1 VLAEHETSNWVQ
13 NLRADAE
20 VRVRIG
26 AESFAA
32 RARVL
37 RPDEDG
43 GLYREIQELSRRKY
57 GWGNGLVVQLTRKA
71 EAE

>member
-26 AESFAA
+26 SESFAA
-32 RARVL
+32 QARVL
-37 RPDEDG
+37 RPEEDG
-43 GLYREIQELSRRKY
+43 RLCREIQELSRRKY
-57 GWGNGLVVQLTRKA
+57 GWGDGLVVQLTRKGRR
-71 EAE
+71 